1 MKKILHVIAQKP
13 GYTGSGIYL
22 REIIREA
29 KEKAYPQALVCGIS
43 PYDNID
49 DFNLP
54 SDLKI
59 YPLHFERESLPFP
72 VVGMSD
78 VMPYS
83 STKYSELT
91 ASMYSLWKEEFTA
104 LIESALSDFNP
115 DIIIAHHLWLLS
127 SLVKELAP
135 EIPLICISH
144 GTELRQ
150 LELAP
155 QFAHTVIAGCGKIE
169 RVIALNEFQAEQIAN
184 IYQIAKETIITAG
197 VGFNPTIFYPPPI
210 KEKNKITRII
220 YTGKLS
226 YAKGV
231 KSLLKACELLYKEEI
246 NFELILVG
254 SGNGKEKEDISAII
268 DKSSFKATILGTIS
282 QVELGELFRQ
292 GDIFVL
298 PSFYEGLP
306 LVVIEALASG
316 LRVVVS
322 DLPGLQPY
330 LGEEI
335 NDSGLI
341 SYVPLP
347 NLIKVDQPKPED
359 LPTFELGLK
368 ESLLA
373 HITSLQ
379 EDNVTFSSNV
389 RSAIDQLSWA
399 GLFEKIE
406 SYF

>member
-1 MKKILHVIAQKP
+1 MKKVLHIIAQKP
-13 GYTGSGIYL
+13 AFTGSGIYL
-22 REIIREA
+22 QEIIREA
-29 KEKAYPQALVCGIS
+29 RKRDYPQALVAGIS
-43 PYDNID
+43 KYDSIE

-54 SDLKI
+54 TSLDFHPI
-59 YPLHFERESLPFP
+59 RFETEDLPFP

-83 STKYSELT
+83 STKYSDLSST
-91 ASMYSLWKEEFTA
+91 MYSQWKKCFTEA
-104 LIESALSDFNP
+104 IESVLTNFNP

-127 SLVKELAP
+127 ALIKEIAP

-155 QFAHTVIAGCGKIE
+155 QFADRVITGCRKIE
-169 RVIALNEFQAEQIAN
+169 GILALNEFQAGRIASLYN
-184 IYQIAKETIITAG
+184 ISKESIIIGG
-197 VGFNPTIFYPPPI
+197 VGFNPDIFYPPTR
-210 KEKNKITRII
+210 KEKKQITKIIF
-220 YTGKLS
+220 TGKLS

-231 KSLLKACELLYKEEI
+231 KSLLKACELLYLEDR

-254 SGNGKEKEDISAII
+254 SGDGKEKEDISERIE
-268 DKSSFKATILGTIS
+268 KSSFKVRALGAIS
-282 QVELGELFRQ
+282 QSELSLLFRQ
-292 GDIFVL
+292 GDIFIL

-322 DLPGLQPY
+322 DLPGLKQY

-347 NLIKVDQPKPED
+347 NFINVDQPEPKD
-359 LPTFELGLK
+359 LPTFELELK
-368 ESLLA
+368 NNLLA
-373 HITSLQ
+373 QINRLHSDHCKTSP
-379 EDNVTFSSNV
+379 NI
-389 RSAIDQLSWA
+389 RPAIDKLSWA
-399 GLFEKIE
+399 SLFEKIE